1 MTVPLLEPNSLTV
14 AFRIGLSSTS
24 TILPVTFTLFC
35 CTIPETSAPEM
46 PPITGEGTKKDKA
59 DKAATVMI
67 RYLQPSSVFSFS
79 IRLDFNL

>member
-1 MTVPLLEPNSLTV
+1 
-14 AFRIGLSSTS
+14 
-24 TILPVTFTLFC
+24 
-35 CTIPETSAPEM
+35 M